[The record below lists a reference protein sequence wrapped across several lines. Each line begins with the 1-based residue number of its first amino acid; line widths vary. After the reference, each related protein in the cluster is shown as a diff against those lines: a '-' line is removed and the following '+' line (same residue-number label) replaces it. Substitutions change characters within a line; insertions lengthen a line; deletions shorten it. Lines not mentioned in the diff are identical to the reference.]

1 MWGNTYESTLKPLV
15 LLQKRAMRV
24 MTFSKYDE
32 HTSPLFKNLGLL
44 KLSDLIIFSN
54 LLFMHDFCTNNLP
67 DVFANF
73 FMHVNQLH
81 NYNTRLASKNTY
93 CIPSIRTNYVKF
105 SLRFQGPKIWNNLED
120 SLKSLTRIAFKHKL
134 KIKLINEY

>member
-1 MWGNTYESTLKPLV
+1 
-15 LLQKRAMRV
+15 

-32 HTSPLFKNLGLL
+32 HTSSLFKNFGLL

-54 LLFMHDFCTNNLP
+54 LLFMHDFYTNNLP

-93 CIPSIRTNYVKF
+93 CIPSIRTNYGKF

-120 SLKSLTRIAFKHKL
+120 SLKSLTRIAFKRKL